1 MAVTRH
7 RIVSGD
13 DSEIHDEPHIEG
25 SRVTVLHIHERVEN
39 RGLRPETVAERL
51 NLDLADVYDALAYYH
66 RNPEEMQAVEERRQT
81 VAEEVFHRL
90 RDHSHDVRHVDLSD
104 ELSKGDSD
112 DDLAAFSHEY
122 QFVIVTYDDDFRD
135 DFTEDEYH
143 AVFYLP
149 DQTLSA
155 ETIADVLHEISIYYQ
170 QSDLQG
176 FMTIGKSWV

>member
-81 VAEEVFHRL
+81 VADGSE
-90 RDHSHDVRHVDLSD
+90 
-104 ELSKGDSD
+104 
-112 DDLAAFSHEY
+112 
-122 QFVIVTYDDDFRD
+122 
-135 DFTEDEYH
+135 
-143 AVFYLP
+143 
-149 DQTLSA
+149 TL
-155 ETIADVLHEISIYYQ
+155 ERPE
-170 QSDLQG
+170 
-176 FMTIGKSWV
+176 

>member
-81 VAEEVFHRL
+81 VAEGSE
-90 RDHSHDVRHVDLSD
+90 
-104 ELSKGDSD
+104 
-112 DDLAAFSHEY
+112 
-122 QFVIVTYDDDFRD
+122 
-135 DFTEDEYH
+135 
-143 AVFYLP
+143 
-149 DQTLSA
+149 TL
-155 ETIADVLHEISIYYQ
+155 ERPE
-170 QSDLQG
+170 
-176 FMTIGKSWV
+176 

>member
-39 RGLRPETVAERL
+39 RGLRPETVDERL

-81 VAEEVFHRL
+81 VAEGSE
-90 RDHSHDVRHVDLSD
+90 
-104 ELSKGDSD
+104 
-112 DDLAAFSHEY
+112 
-122 QFVIVTYDDDFRD
+122 
-135 DFTEDEYH
+135 
-143 AVFYLP
+143 
-149 DQTLSA
+149 TL
-155 ETIADVLHEISIYYQ
+155 ERPE
-170 QSDLQG
+170 
-176 FMTIGKSWV
+176 

>member
-81 VAEEVFHRL
+81 IAEGSE
-90 RDHSHDVRHVDLSD
+90 
-104 ELSKGDSD
+104 
-112 DDLAAFSHEY
+112 
-122 QFVIVTYDDDFRD
+122 
-135 DFTEDEYH
+135 
-143 AVFYLP
+143 
-149 DQTLSA
+149 TL
-155 ETIADVLHEISIYYQ
+155 ERPE
-170 QSDLQG
+170 
-176 FMTIGKSWV
+176 

>member
-51 NLDLADVYDALAYYH
+51 NLGLADVYDALAYYH

-81 VAEEVFHRL
+81 VAEGSE
-90 RDHSHDVRHVDLSD
+90 
-104 ELSKGDSD
+104 
-112 DDLAAFSHEY
+112 
-122 QFVIVTYDDDFRD
+122 
-135 DFTEDEYH
+135 
-143 AVFYLP
+143 
-149 DQTLSA
+149 TL
-155 ETIADVLHEISIYYQ
+155 ERPE
-170 QSDLQG
+170 
-176 FMTIGKSWV
+176 